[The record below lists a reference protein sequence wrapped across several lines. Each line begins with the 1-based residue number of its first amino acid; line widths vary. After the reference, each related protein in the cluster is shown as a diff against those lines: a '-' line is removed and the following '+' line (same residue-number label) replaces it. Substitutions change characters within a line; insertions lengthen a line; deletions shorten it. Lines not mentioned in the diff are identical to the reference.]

1 MTTKWQK
8 LPALEG
14 HENGC
19 LHCPPILA
27 KADLEKGIAV
37 GFGAAYLTLDDK
49 IILDGERAFQKGEA
63 VPTFADA
70 EKLAL
75 ADPDHDW
82 QIVLHGPLHGETY
95 QRQGEGE
102 WILVE
107 SNEGFA

>member
-1 MTTKWQK
+1 MTFAK

-14 HENGC
+14 HPNGC

-27 KADLEKGIAV
+27 KASMEKDIAV
-37 GFGAAYLTLDDK
+37 GFGTAGLSRDDD
-49 IILDGERAFQKGEA
+49 IVIDGERAFQRGER

-70 EKLAL
+70 EALAI

-82 QIVLHGPLHGETY
+82 RVTLHGPLHGETY
-95 QRQGEGE
+95 QRQGVGE
-102 WILVE
+102 WVLVE